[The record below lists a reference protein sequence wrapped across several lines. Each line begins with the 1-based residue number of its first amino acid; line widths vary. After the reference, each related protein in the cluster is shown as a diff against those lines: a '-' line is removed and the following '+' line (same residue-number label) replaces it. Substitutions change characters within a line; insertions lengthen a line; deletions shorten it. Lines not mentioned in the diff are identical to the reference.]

1 MEQLRSYWRVGVVVL
16 AACAVSWQDLA
27 AEEVYCLTEP
37 SGCCDDFCLPCPAP
51 VRPRSPWYFQADAL
65 ILRRDVA
72 GSTAAA
78 TRNTPTQTVLSTWDL
93 DEPFKAGARCL
104 IGRTWGGDSPLQI
117 EVSYF
122 ALAPWDSRAALRD
135 TTANTLGGQ
144 GNLFSPFTDFGNP
157 PVEGLDY
164 NNFVTIREFSY
175 MDTLEINL
183 RRLLPMPPDRLTTSF
198 IFGFRYMGIREQFD
212 YYSESEVPVPLG
224 ATNAVSTRT
233 NNEMYGV
240 QIGGLFEFYCEHQW
254 WVNFEIKGA
263 LCNNAARQQTLYTIG
278 DLGGPLDDFLGSRTK
293 NSTAF
298 IGDLALT
305 FVCRPTNRLT
315 ARVGYQAMWIEG
327 VALAAENFRPDVNLL
342 TLGPAQLTSRGSVV
356 YHGPHAGLELVW

>member
-1 MEQLRSYWRVGVVVL
+1 MRRTYRGLG
-16 AACAVSWQDLA
+16 AALVALLTVPAGLTAEAEDESWEGYRADPAVSLCEVEPMLA
-27 AEEVYCLTEP
+27 P
-37 SGCCDDFCLPCPAP
+37 
-51 VRPRSPWYFQADAL
+51 PRCPWYFRTDAVM
-65 ILRRDVA
+65 LRRDVHGA
-72 GSTAAA
+72 TDAA
-78 TRNTPTQTVLSTWDL
+78 TLDGPDILVLSTRDL
-93 DEPFKAGARCL
+93 DMPFRAGPKFL
-104 IGRTWGGDSPLQI
+104 IGHTLGDSPYQV
-117 EVSYF
+117 EASY
-122 ALAPWDSRAALRD
+122 LWLGDWDDSAAVRN
-135 TTANTLGGQ
+135 TTDNGLGGQ

-157 PVEGLDY
+157 PAEGLDY